1 MPDGINVKMMFTQA
15 QKLLKEESLAK
26 NSEPC
31 NPEHRTNK
39 DAEH

>member
-1 MPDGINVKMMFTQA
+1 MMVTQA
-15 QKLLKEESLAK
+15 KKLLKEESLAEI
-26 NSEPC
+26 SEPC